1 MPDTHLVH
9 PQQAA
14 NLRLKDFTPRGRKF
28 HDNRQEAEAEFR
40 ELRREFINWQERLYA
55 EDKQSLLLIFQA
67 IDAGGKDGVIRN
79 ILQGV
84 NPQGVRVESF
94 KVPTKHELARD
105 FLWRIHKAVPARG
118 LIGIFNRSHYE
129 DVLVVRVDEIVP
141 ESVWRPRYEHIN
153 NFERL
158 LHDSGTHVL
167 KFFLY
172 ISKNQ
177 QRKRFQARLDDA
189 SKNWKFDVGD
199 LDKRQQWDDYVAAF
213 EEMLQQTSTEHAPWH
228 LIPGNQKWYRNLAVM
243 RVIVDTLREMNPQYP
258 AVTADLSNITIK

>member
-9 PQQAA
+9 AQQAA
-14 NLRLKDFTPRGRKF
+14 GLRLKNITPRGRTF
-28 HDNRQEAEAEFR
+28 HDDRQEAEAEFR
-40 ELRREFINWQERLYA
+40 QLRREFVDWQERLYA
-55 EDKQSLLLIFQA
+55 EDKQSLLLVFQA

-105 FLWRIHKAVPARG
+105 FLWRIHKAVPPRG

-141 ESVWRPRYEHIN
+141 EAVWRPRYEHIN
-153 NFERL
+153 NFERM
-158 LHDSGTHVL
+158 LHDSGTRIL
-167 KFFLY
+167 KFFLH

-177 QRKRFQARLDDA
+177 QRKRFQARLDDT

-199 LDKRQQWDDYVAAF
+199 LDKRQQWDEYMIVF
-213 EEMLQQTSTEHAPWH
+213 EEMLQQTSTAHAPWYV
-228 LIPGNQKWYRNLAVM
+228 IPGNQKWYRNLAVM
-243 RVIVDTLREMNPQYP
+243 RVIIDTLREMDPQYP
-258 AVTADLSNITIK
+258 EVTADLSQIKIK